1 MARMLYVWS
10 ISGKELASMAMEELT
25 TVEALKQHLRLL
37 HSIPL
42 CIPVQL
48 LHDGEPMDDAVVL
61 DSPMDVQMVL
71 LPISSTEMK
80 QVAREL
86 SECAAQGHSEV
97 LRWLLQ
103 AGADKDTTVI
113 GKTALLEQPA
123 QDRLR

>member
-1 MARMLYVWS
+1 
-10 ISGKELASMAMEELT
+10 MAMEELT

-71 LPISSTEMK
+71 LPP
-80 QVAREL
+80 R
-86 SECAAQGHSEV
+86 
-97 LRWLLQ
+97 
-103 AGADKDTTVI
+103 
-113 GKTALLEQPA
+113 
-123 QDRLR
+123 